1 MEAGQ
6 FPSSIPT
13 IFTESNIIYYLYNE
27 LGHFSDLK
35 SHLAMA
41 TGYPICSMVSLHL
54 DDSLGALGFIYSS
67 TASRMVRIWFAYGY
81 GGGNMAVATLIIN
94 H

>member
-67 TASRMVRIWFAYGY
+67 TMLRVWFAYGSHMD
-81 GGGNMAVATLIIN
+81 MAVATWQWQ

>member
-13 IFTESNIIYYLYNE
+13 IFTERNIIYYLYNE
-27 LGHFSDLK
+27 LGHFSDFK

-54 DDSLGALGFIYSS
+54 GDSLGALGFILQHH
-67 TASRMVRIWFAYGY
+67 ASRMVRIWFTYGY
-81 GGGNMAVATLIIN
+81 GGGDMAVAALIIN